1 MTYTDHLTLLKN
13 KYFIGRLKKKNNY
26 TKQQNLYL
34 S

>member
-13 KYFIGRLKKKNNY
+13 KYFIGRFKKK
-26 TKQQNLYL
+26 QLYQTTEFV